1 MEKLEIKINKII
13 AAICSII
20 SMYFIF
26 NIMFVYENPQVSLI
40 AIYLVMVLMFNFF
53 YLLRLIDRDEEKIQH
68 KQNKV
73 LKDKELRVKE
83 Y

>member
-1 MEKLEIKINKII
+1 MEKLEIKINKFLT
-13 AAICSII
+13 AISFIL

-40 AIYLVMVLMFNFF
+40 AVYLVMVLMFNFF
-53 YLLRLIDRDEEKIQH
+53 YLLRLIDRDEEKIQY
-68 KQNKV
+68 KQHKV

>member
-1 MEKLEIKINKII
+1 MEKLELKINKFLT
-13 AAICSII
+13 AICFIL

-40 AIYLVMVLMFNFF
+40 AVYLVMVLMFNFF
-53 YLLRLIDRDEEKIQH
+53 YLLRLIDRTEEKIQH
-68 KQNKV
+68 KQHKV
-73 LKDKELRVKE
+73 LNNKELRVKE

>member
-1 MEKLEIKINKII
+1 MEKLEIKINKFLT
-13 AAICSII
+13 AISFIL

-26 NIMFVYENPQVSLI
+26 NIMFVYENPQVSII
-40 AIYLVMVLMFNFF
+40 AVYLVIVLMFNFF
-53 YLLRLIDRDEEKIQH
+53 YLLRLIDRDEEKIQY
-68 KQNKV
+68 KQHKV

>member
-1 MEKLEIKINKII
+1 MEKLEIKINKFLT
-13 AAICSII
+13 AISFIL

-40 AIYLVMVLMFNFF
+40 AVYLVMVLMFNFF

-68 KQNKV
+68 KQHKV
-73 LKDKELRVKE
+73 LKDKELRMKE
-83 Y
+83 

>member
-1 MEKLEIKINKII
+1 MEKLEIKINKFLN
-13 AAICSII
+13 AISFIL

-26 NIMFVYENPQVSLI
+26 NIMFVYENPQTSLI
-40 AIYLVMVLMFNFF
+40 AVYLVMVLMFNFF

-68 KQNKV
+68 KQHKV